1 MHKLW
6 SYVRIML
13 TDIFRFKYCIHE
25 CVYHHVSFSALSRYL
40 NQIMDVDMPPNQSW
54 HCSLVISLVLMTTLS
69 STLFIL
75 NMTFDRFYSII
86 RPHKAASFNTVK
98 KAKIIIISSVVF
110 SIIFNL
116 PHFWINL
123 NVGRSCIP
131 HGRSLHSIQGKIY
144 YWLSF
149 IVNFIF
155 PFISLLIMNSVI
167 IHTLRKR
174 SNLTISEGQCQG
186 QGQTTKMK
194 LKNSERQIYSMLLLV
209 TFGFLTLTTPVY
221 FMTLYVNVV
230 NFRKSPF
237 SYAGYFLFY
246 QVGQKTFYTN
256 YGINFYLYVISG
268 QKFRA
273 DLVKLFKC
281 NDVLRSS
288 HAGSVSSEINTV
300 TTTT

>member
-1 MHKLW
+1 M
-6 SYVRIML
+6 
-13 TDIFRFKYCIHE
+13 
-25 CVYHHVSFSALSRYL
+25 
-40 NQIMDVDMPPNQSW
+40 
-54 HCSLVISLVLMTTLS
+54 
-69 STLFIL
+69 
-75 NMTFDRFYSII
+75 
-86 RPHKAASFNTVK
+86 
-98 KAKIIIISSVVF
+98 F

-131 HGRSLHSIQGKIY
+131 YGRSLHSVQGKIY

-149 IVNFIF
+149 TVNFIF
-155 PFISLLIMNSVI
+155 PFISLLLMNSVI

-174 SNLTISEGQCQG
+174 SNLTISEGHGQG
-186 QGQTTKMK
+186 EGQTTKMK
-194 LKNSERQIYSMLLLV
+194 LKNSERQIYSMLFLF

-221 FMTLYVNVV
+221 IMTLYVNVV

-288 HAGSVSSEINTV
+288 HVGSVSSQINTV
-300 TTTT
+300 TTRT